1 MSPGKLRQLGEV
13 AFSSQRYE
21 EALSYYGEAVKAEPE
36 NSTNYYKLFRVHQRM
51 RRQNDAL
58 DDLTKAIQYTPD
70 NVEYRKQRGKMYM
83 SMGKCGEAAEDYN
96 TVSGLTEEAM
106 RAHSCKISIENA
118 KMFHERED
126 WQNAFNAV
134 NKALSFTD
142 TSPELLMM
150 RAKAA
155 LELDDYYS
163 TVMDAGKVI
172 KLDANNI
179 DAYQLRGDAYFW
191 LGEHEMSKNHYR
203 EALRS
208 DPEHA
213 GCKNGHKLI
222 KKIDKKAKKADDAAA
237 AGKHEEAIAMYEEA
251 IGYVPNHLNFV
262 RPTLQKKARLHS
274 KIGQHDRAIEIAQN
288 LLEVDDESADGYVL
302 LGEVQLA
309 AEKFEDAVRT
319 YKQGYEET
327 EDDVFK
333 EKIQQAEAALKQSKT
348 KNYYKILGVP
358 RNADSKEI
366 KKAYKKLAILYHP
379 DKNMDN
385 QEEAQKKFQ
394 EVAEANEVL
403 SDDELRGKYDRGEDV
418 FENQGGSEGIGST
431 TWVVITFFSTIRMVC
446 SWTQEA
452 RVWVRMVSQ
461 LVAD

>member
-1 MSPGKLRQLGEV
+1 
-13 AFSSQRYE
+13 
-21 EALSYYGEAVKAEPE
+21 
-36 NSTNYYKLFRVHQRM
+36 
-51 RRQNDAL
+51 
-58 DDLTKAIQYTPD
+58 
-70 NVEYRKQRGKMYM
+70 
-83 SMGKCGEAAEDYN
+83 
-96 TVSGLTEEAM
+96 
-106 RAHSCKISIENA
+106 
-118 KMFHERED
+118 
-126 WQNAFNAV
+126 
-134 NKALSFTD
+134 
-142 TSPELLMM
+142 
-150 RAKAA
+150 
-155 LELDDYYS
+155 
-163 TVMDAGKVI
+163 
-172 KLDANNI
+172 
-179 DAYQLRGDAYFW
+179 
-191 LGEHEMSKNHYR
+191 
-203 EALRS
+203 
-208 DPEHA
+208 
-213 GCKNGHKLI
+213 
-222 KKIDKKAKKADDAAA
+222 
-237 AGKHEEAIAMYEEA
+237 
-251 IGYVPNHLNFV
+251 V

-418 FENQGGSEGIGST
+418 FENQGGGGGGHGGGHRFHNMGGHH
-431 TWVVITFFSTIRMVC
+431 FFFHH
-446 SWTQEA
+446 
-452 RVWVRMVSQ
+452 
-461 LVAD
+461 